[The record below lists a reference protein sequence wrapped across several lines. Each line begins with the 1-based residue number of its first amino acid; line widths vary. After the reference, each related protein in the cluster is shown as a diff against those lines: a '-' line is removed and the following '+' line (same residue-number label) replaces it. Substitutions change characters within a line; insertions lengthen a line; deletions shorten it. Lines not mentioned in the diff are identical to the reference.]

1 MQVGPLSLC
10 GVCSAVMLVGA
21 KNGNISVGEVEKD
34 HKDEVFN
41 QSSSLGRIQCM
52 HSRIMQEHHDQLPM
66 SRA

>member
-1 MQVGPLSLC
+1 
-10 GVCSAVMLVGA
+10 MLVGA

-34 HKDEVFN
+34 HKDEVFK
-41 QSSSLGRIQCM
+41 QFSSLGRIQCM